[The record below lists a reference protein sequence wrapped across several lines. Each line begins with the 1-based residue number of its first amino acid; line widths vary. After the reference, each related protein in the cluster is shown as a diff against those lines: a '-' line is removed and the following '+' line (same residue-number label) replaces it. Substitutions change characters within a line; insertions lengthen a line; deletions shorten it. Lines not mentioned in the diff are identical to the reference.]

1 MGNNL
6 KFWGENEEVISKT
19 LQLFLEMTMGCGS
32 AKVHRHIR
40 HPSALSYYLC
50 AHGLDQPP
58 HKDTHVSVVLLVVVA
73 VAHRC

>member
-40 HPSALSYYLC
+40 HPYALSYYLC
-50 AHGLDQPP
+50 AHDQPP
-58 HKDTHVSVVLLVVVA
+58 HTDTHVSVVVLVVVV
-73 VAHRC
+73 VARRC